1 MYGDAGTG
9 FLGFNELASLNPG
22 RWSGAISINEGVA
35 NLGASLKQGDRPIIV
50 KVPAVRTGQRF
61 ETTQAAIDFLE
72 SVDPKRVAA
81 KAARAVVAEKERIL
95 ADSKKTKKACHDALN
110 EALEASGKN
119 KWKRVEWMYADAALG
134 NISRLNPVRWSGS
147 QTFRKTI
154 DELADLIRHSEE
166 KGEAQRPITLKSPH
180 FHAVQDFVS
189 CQAAIDF
196 LVGDGVEAL
205 DVPENAHVRAKEHL
219 EDAEKQLKEAVA
231 LAEIAE
237 ADLAAAA

>member
-1 MYGDAGTG
+1 
-9 FLGFNELASLNPG
+9 LGFNELASLNPG

-166 KGEAQRPITLKSPH
+166 KGEAQRPITLKSPPH
-180 FHAVQDFVS
+180 FGAVQDFVS

-196 LVGDGVEAL
+196 CVLEVGDGDEAL
-205 DVPENAHVRAKEHL
+205 DVFENAHVRAKEHL